1 MIFQREHIRQCLQ
14 HLPRGYSFLVSLFS
28 WWLFA
33 MINLKCQHQESWEHM
48 RKPSFSFKI
57 EVSFLP
63 DITEETWKKVILK
76 DM

>member
-1 MIFQREHIRQCLQ
+1 
-14 HLPRGYSFLVSLFS
+14 
-28 WWLFA
+28 

-63 DITEETWKKVILK
+63 DVTEETWKKVILK